1 MVDWFVEYS
10 EVVFREFG
18 PVVKRW
24 ITLNEPRET
33 AVSGYGGGWA
43 APGVEGLGT
52 TTYVAAHNQILAHA
66 AACRLYRQK
75 FQASQ
80 GGECGITL
88 NMNWAEPRDPT
99 SSVDQAAAERG
110 SDFMIGWFAQ
120 PIFGDGAYPAS
131 MRQKVDEKS
140 LLQGFNQ
147 SRLPH
152 FTDEESALV
161 LGSADFLGLNIYT
174 AYLMYEKDQGT
185 SEVSYLLDSDT
196 AAEYP
201 DSWVPSASDWL
212 KIAPF
217 GIRRCLQ
224 WVSAKVGS
232 EVPLY
237 ITENGFSDYLG
248 NLDDL
253 GRIYYLKHYLNQVL
267 KAILEDGIDIRGYYA
282 WSLLDNMEWGTGYT
296 IKFGLNSVNF
306 TDPER
311 KRWQNKH
318 FR

>member
-1 MVDWFVEYS
+1 
-10 EVVFREFG
+10 
-18 PVVKRW
+18 
-24 ITLNEPRET
+24 
-33 AVSGYGGGWA
+33 
-43 APGVEGLGT
+43 
-52 TTYVAAHNQILAHA
+52 
-66 AACRLYRQK
+66 
-75 FQASQ
+75 
-80 GGECGITL
+80 
-88 NMNWAEPRDPT
+88 
-99 SSVDQAAAERG
+99 
-110 SDFMIGWFAQ
+110 
-120 PIFGDGAYPAS
+120 

-217 GIRRCLQ
+217 GIRRCLR

-267 KAILEDGIDIRGYYA
+267 KAILEDGIDVRGYYA

-311 KRWQNKH
+311 KRWH
-318 FR
+318 DVT